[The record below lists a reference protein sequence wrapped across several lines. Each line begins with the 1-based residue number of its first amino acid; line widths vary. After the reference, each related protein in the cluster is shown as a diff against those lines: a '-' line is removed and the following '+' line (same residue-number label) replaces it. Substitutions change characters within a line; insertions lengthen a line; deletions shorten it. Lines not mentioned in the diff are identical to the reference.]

1 MREGDIKEVRG
12 RSSLLGQQ
20 YRWDLPV
27 PFVLDAGL
35 DINAKGVILKAFE
48 QFRLKTCID
57 FKLWDECEAFHIS
70 IEQQSGCWSYVGREL
85 KQQTLSIGIGCD
97 LISTVEHEL
106 LHALGFW
113 HEQSRY
119 DRDDHVTIKW
129 ENIESEEEHNFKKY
143 FRNTTSTQGTTYD
156 YWSVMHYGQYAFSN
170 GLEPTIITRDADFQD
185 VIGQR
190 QDMSSLDVLELNRLY
205 RCNDSISFLDHCSFD
220 EGVCEMS
227 SAGWERVSR
236 ADRGPQSDH
245 TYLGMDSQ
253 NSSFFMHANTIVG
266 QGEFS
271 TLQTRRLIPKRNGNI
286 QCLEFFYYNSGNETD
301 QLNIWMTEFD
311 SENDTMRTRRLMG
324 QVTGSP
330 ADYWQLHYVPLN
342 ATKTFQVEFEARK
355 GTDESS
361 GGFSVDDI
369 NLSETECPHQTWQ
382 IRNFKQLLNTSAPNT
397 HIYSPTYYTSDGYRY
412 QMFLK
417 LDNPIMSAFIR
428 LVSGD
433 FDNQLQWPLQWRQ
446 MTLLAL
452 DQTPDIRQ
460 RMSKQ
465 FSFTTDS
472 ANEHAPKCWYNPR
485 LNGTYVETNESGE
498 PLYVNLGY
506 GWSNWMNIESLRR
519 RSFLKGGDLFL
530 LYDIQDISNLLRN
543 QSSPCEVN
551 TSSTTPAATTG
562 GDSACSKMSFS
573 PVVLVV
579 TLILFLSV

>member
-1 MREGDIKEVRG
+1 METVGFKIENSTKKEYVCLYLAYDDYRWYSSIVIVFTDLNLREGDIKEVRG
-12 RSSLLGQQ
+12 RSSILGQQ

-27 PFVLDAGL
+27 PYVLDAGL

-70 IEQQSGCWSYVGREL
+70 IEKKSGCWSYVGRQF
-85 KQQTLSIGIGCD
+85 KQQTLSIGSGCD
-97 LISTVEHEL
+97 TISTVEHEL

-129 ENIESEEEHNFKKY
+129 ENIKSGEEHNFAKE
-143 FRNTTSTQGTTYD
+143 FSNTSSTQGTPYD
-156 YWSVMHYGQYAFSN
+156 YWSVMHYGQYAFSK
-170 GLEPTIITRDADFQD
+170 GGEPTIITKDADFQD
-185 VIGQR
+185 VIGQE
-190 QDMSSLDVLELNRLY
+190 QDMSSLDVVELNRLY
-205 RCNDSISFLDHCSFD
+205 GCNHSISFLDHCSFD
-220 EGVCEMS
+220 EGMCEMS
-227 SAGWERVSR
+227 TAGWERVSR
-236 ADRGPQSDH
+236 ADGGPQSDH
-245 TYLGMDSQ
+245 TYLGMESQ
-253 NSSFFMHANTIVG
+253 NSSFFMHANTTVG

-311 SENDTMRTRRLMG
+311 SENDTMGTRRLMD

-330 ADYWQLHYVPLN
+330 ADYWQLHHVPLN
-342 ATKTFQVEFEARK
+342 ATKTFRVEFEARK
-355 GTDESS
+355 GTDKSS

-382 IRNFKQLLNTSAPNT
+382 IRNFEKLLSNSPPDRY
-397 HIYSPTYYTSDGYRY
+397 IFSPTYYTSDGYRY
-412 QMFLK
+412 QMYLDLK
-417 LDNPIMSAFIR
+417 NPVMSAYIR

-433 FDNQLQWPLQWRQ
+433 FDDQLQWPLQWRQ

-472 ANEHAPKCWYNPR
+472 ANEYGKR
-485 LNGTYVETNESGE
+485 GTTLNTNH
-498 PLYVNLGY
+498 
-506 GWSNWMNIESLRR
+506 NIEND
-519 RSFLKGGDLFL
+519 G
-530 LYDIQDISNLLRN
+530 
-543 QSSPCEVN
+543 
-551 TSSTTPAATTG
+551 
-562 GDSACSKMSFS
+562 
-573 PVVLVV
+573 
-579 TLILFLSV
+579 